1 MLYRII
7 LETEASVIAGKVAM
21 RGADADVP
29 LSEQVYF
36 PLLLCVTMDT
46 DMYGNCFLKRKG
58 KLGIYAYKKK
68 NFWIVHLHAI
78 LHHEIYAFDFV
89 FHYTITE
96 IFILTG

>member
-36 PLLLCVTMDT
+36 PLLLCVAMDT
-46 DMYGNCFLKRKG
+46 NMYGNCFLKRETG
-58 KLGIYAYKKK
+58 
-68 NFWIVHLHAI
+68 HLCIQEKEFLDSIPACH
-78 LHHEIYAFDFV
+78 F
-89 FHYTITE
+89 TS
-96 IFILTG
+96 